1 MFVINLIDAA
11 ILQFRF
17 NVETGIVVF
26 ILDYV
31 YLYICRI
38 MSIMYNYAFKNGLI
52 LLFKAIFIQCTL
64 AL

>member
-17 NVETGIVVF
+17 NAETGIVVF
-26 ILDYV
+26 IVDYV

-38 MSIMYNYAFKNGLI
+38 MSIMYSLRYQ
-52 LLFKAIFIQCTL
+52 KANIN
-64 AL
+64 

>member
-11 ILQFRF
+11 ILRLRF
-17 NVETGIVVF
+17 NAETGIVVF

-38 MSIMYNYAFKNGLI
+38 MSIMYS
-52 LLFKAIFIQCTL
+52 FIGVRL
-64 AL
+64 KI